1 MPNLKIS
8 QFPINT
14 NPSGENL
21 LAVVAS
27 GVTMALPLSGVSTF
41 ISLSGDLNNVVSK
54 NVNYNIFPSE
64 TNTHFTNEGATT
76 GITFS
81 LPAAVKNMK
90 YSFLLQN
97 SNQVTV
103 QAATGDTIRIG
114 LDVTSSG
121 GTISAFDAGSSITLI
136 AINSTEWLSLSQ
148 PAGSWLI

>member
-8 QFPINT
+8 QFQINT

-27 GVTMALPLSGVSTF
+27 GVTMALPLSSVSNTVIAKTIDYS
-41 ISLSGDLNNVVSK
+41 ISPN
-54 NVNYNIFPSE
+54 E
-64 TNTHFTNEGATT
+64 TGQYFTNEGAST

-81 LPAAVKNMK
+81 LPSAVKNMR

-97 SNQVTV
+97 SNQMVV
-103 QAATGDTIRIG
+103 QASASDTIRIG

-121 GTISAFDAGSSITLI
+121 GTVTAFDAGSSITLV
-136 AINSTEWLSLSQ
+136 AINSTEWLSLNQ